1 MLNSSLFLANT
12 GGRVAAAII
21 ANFFITFSFNGCYVW
36 TSELYPTVIR
46 YGSKEDF
53 GHVLMF
59 ARIQCSVELVTK
71 LQQPKTFLR

>member
-21 ANFFITFSFNGCYVW
+21 ANFFINFSFNGCYVW

-46 YGSKEDF
+46 YGSKDF

-59 ARIQCSVELVTK
+59 ARIQLSVELVTNCNNRK
-71 LQQPKTFLR
+71 HS